1 MYEQLIKKIR
11 EIYRDKDIIPLHAPV
26 FCGKEKEY
34 VVDCIDTTFVSTVG
48 RYSNSVEEKLK
59 LITGS
64 AHAVAVVNGT
74 SALHAALL
82 LHDVSSEDEVLCQS
96 LTFVATANAIS
107 YCKAG
112 LVLIDSAPDTLS
124 MCPQKLEDWLK
135 TNTSQDK
142 DGLTINKFTHKKIRV
157 CLLMHT
163 LGHPGHIQEIQD
175 ICQKYNIHLI
185 EDAAESLGS
194 TYKGKHTGT
203 LAPIGTLSFNG
214 NKIATAGG
222 GGALL
227 IQDEVL
233 AKKARHLT
241 TTAKVP
247 HKWEFDHDLVGY
259 NYRMPNI
266 NAALL
271 LAQLEELD
279 RSLEIKRSITK
290 QYESFFKELN
300 IKFILEPSECSS
312 NFWLNAIQL
321 DSKEQKESLLEELN
335 KNNIQVR
342 GLWKPMH
349 TLNMYSKCQRTDMLV
364 TDHLYNTILCL
375 PSGVN

>member
-1 MYEQLIKKIR
+1 MYEQLIQKIR
-11 EIYRDKDIIPLHAPV
+11 EIYKNKDIIPLHAPV
-26 FCGKEKEY
+26 FYGKEKDY
-34 VVDCIDTTFVSTVG
+34 VLDCINTTFVSTVG

-59 LITGS
+59 QITGS
-64 AHAVAVVNGT
+64 NHSVAVVNGT

-82 LHDVSSEDEVLCQS
+82 LHDVSSDDEVLCQS

-112 LVLIDSAPDTLS
+112 IILIDSDPNTLS
-124 MCPQKLEDWLK
+124 MCPEKLENWLK
-135 TNTSQDK
+135 TNTTKNSN
-142 DGLTINKFTHKKIRV
+142 GLTVNKATQKKIRV

-163 LGHPGHIQEIQD
+163 LGHPGYIDEIQEV
-175 ICQKYNIHLI
+175 CQKYNIQLI

-203 LAPIGTLSFNG
+203 LASIGTLSFNG

-227 IQDEVL
+227 LQDETL

-247 HKWEFDHDLVGY
+247 HKWEFEHDVVGY

-279 RSLEIKRSITK
+279 RSLEVKRAITAE
-290 QYESFFKELN
+290 YNLFFKELGT
-300 IKFILEPSECSS
+300 KFINQPNECES
-312 NFWLNAIQL
+312 NYWLNAIQL
-321 DSKEQKESLLEELN
+321 QSKEQKENLLEELN

-349 TLNMYSKCQRTDMLV
+349 ILKMYSNCQRTDMSV
-364 TDHLYNTILCL
+364 TDNLYATVLCL

>member
-1 MYEQLIKKIR
+1 MYDQLIQKIR
-11 EIYRDKDIIPLHAPV
+11 SIYKDMDVIPLHAPV
-26 FCGKEKEY
+26 FRGKEKSY

-59 LITGS
+59 EITGS

-74 SALHAALL
+74 SAVHAALL
-82 LHDVSSEDEVLCQS
+82 LNDVSSEDEVLCQS
-96 LTFVATANAIS
+96 LTFVATANAIA
-107 YCKAG
+107 YCKADLI
-112 LVLIDSAPDTLS
+112 LVDADPTNLS
-124 MCPQKLEDWLK
+124 MCPQKLEEWLK
-135 TNTSQDK
+135 NNTAQK
-142 DGLTINKFTHKKIRV
+142 DGITINKKTLKKIRT
-157 CLLMHT
+157 CLTMHT
-163 LGHPGHIQEIQD
+163 LGHPGHVDAIQA
-175 ICQKYNIHLI
+175 ICAKYNITLI

-194 TYKGKHTGT
+194 FYKGKHTGT

-214 NKIATAGG
+214 NKIVTAGG

-227 IQDEVL
+227 IQDEAL

-247 HKWEFDHDLVGY
+247 HKWEYEHDVVGY

-279 RSLEIKRSITK
+279 GFLERKRAITK
-290 QYESFFKELN
+290 EYEIFFKELG
-300 IKFILEPSECSS
+300 IKFISQPNECVS
-312 NFWLNAIQL
+312 NYWLNAIQL
-321 DSKEQKESLLEELN
+321 KSKVEKENFLEELN
-335 KNNIQVR
+335 KNNIQAR

-349 TLNMYSKCQRTDMLV
+349 TLKMYKNCQRTDMSV
-364 TDHLYNTILCL
+364 TDHLYDTILCL